1 MKPRR
6 PGLESGGFEGPQQ
19 KQPRSEAVRKPVIV
33 LSPILFVL
41 FIVA

>member
-6 PGLESGGFEGPQQ
+6 PGLASGGLDEPQQ
-19 KQPRSEAVRKPVIV
+19 KQPRSEGVRKSVIV

-41 FIVA
+41 SIAA

>member
-6 PGLESGGFEGPQQ
+6 PGLESAGLDGPQQ
-19 KQPRSEAVRKPVIV
+19 KQPRSEGVRKSVIV